1 MRETRRPRTSQWARA
16 FDGTILMSEHR
27 KHHYLPQFYL
37 RGFSANGRSI
47 YQIEKRGGRAYVSS
61 IRDTAAIR
69 DYHELDN
76 PGAEDPTAIE
86 KRLAQVEAQLAEGLA
101 RAIQCAVR
109 TPDTHNLLIQLV
121 SLLRVRVP
129 AFKADIEA
137 FLQNVVRSVGLMLER
152 KGELP
157 PPPKGFEDVL
167 RMENLS
173 ITISN
178 WKLLEFMFGI
188 AADQRLFDILAAMR
202 PAVLRA
208 PRGTF
213 FLTCDQPVAIFHP
226 TASPGDAYGVGL
238 ANAETE
244 VSVPLSSGVLL
255 LLSWATELAAD
266 RDATVDEVMEF
277 NRRTVVMADSLVFA
291 PEASQWAVETT
302 RRYSHCSAG
311 MALDFLDAGSE
322 GLHLARFRPVM
333 RPDRYDAAPN

>member
-1 MRETRRPRTSQWARA
+1 MSQP
-16 FDGTILMSEHR
+16 R

-47 YQIEKRGGRAYVSS
+47 FQIEKRGGRTYLSS

-69 DYHELDN
+69 DYHELDT
-76 PGAEDPTAIE
+76 GGVEDPTVFE
-86 KRLAQVEAQLAEGLA
+86 KRLAQVEAQLAEALA
-101 RAIQCAVR
+101 RAIRCSIT
-109 TPDTHNLLIQLV
+109 TPETHNLLIQLV
-121 SLLRVRVP
+121 ALLRVRVP
-129 AFKADIEA
+129 AFKAGVEA
-137 FLQNVVRSVGLMLER
+137 FLQNVVRSVGLMMER

-178 WKLLEFMFGI
+178 WKLLKFMFEI
-188 AADQRLFDILAAMR
+188 AADRHLFDILTAMR
-202 PAVLRA
+202 PTILRA
-208 PRGTF
+208 PRETF

-226 TASPGDAYGVGL
+226 KASPADAYGVGL
-238 ANAETE
+238 ANTETE

-255 LLSWATELAAD
+255 FLARGTESATD
-266 RDATVDEVMEF
+266 RGATVDEMIEF

-291 PEASQWAVETT
+291 PEASQLAVETT

-311 MALDFLDAGSE
+311 MALDFIDAGSE
-322 GLHLARFRPVM
+322 ALHLARFRPVM
-333 RPDRYDAAPN
+333 RPDRYEAPPN

>member
-1 MRETRRPRTSQWARA
+1 
-16 FDGTILMSEHR
+16 MSEPR

-47 YQIEKRGGRAYVSS
+47 FQIEKRGGRAYLLS

-69 DYHELDN
+69 DYHEFDTEE
-76 PGAEDPTAIE
+76 AEDPAVIE
-86 KRLAQVEAQLAEGLA
+86 KRLAEVEAQLAEALA
-101 RAIQCAVR
+101 RAIQCGVT
-109 TPDTHNLLIQLV
+109 TPETHNLLIQLV
-121 SLLRVRVP
+121 ALLRVRVP
-129 AFKADIEA
+129 AFKAGIEA
-137 FLQNVVRSVGLMLER
+137 YLQNVVRSVGLIMER

-178 WKLLEFMFGI
+178 WKLLELMFRI
-188 AADQRLFDILAAMR
+188 AADRRLFDILAAMR
-202 PAVLRA
+202 PTILRA
-208 PRGTF
+208 PRETF

-226 TASPGDAYGVGL
+226 TASPTDAYGVGL
-238 ANAETE
+238 THADTE

-255 LLSWATELAAD
+255 LLSWRTESAAD
-266 RDATVDEVMEF
+266 REATPDEVVEF

-291 PEASQWAVETT
+291 PEASELAVETT
-302 RRYSHCSAG
+302 HRYGHCSAG

-322 GLHLARFRPVM
+322 ALHVARFRPVM
-333 RPDRYDAAPN
+333 RPDRYAPPN